1 MVAWKQNKK
10 YFTSALLEYILTKS
24 FRVYAL
30 KEEQFCFLWQEELVC
45 IPRPSEAAISQ
56 LQGILYFEPLSLK
69 KRFYK
74 RFCCSNT

>member
-10 YFTSALLEYILTKS
+10 YFASALLEYILTKS

-45 IPRPSEAAISQ
+45 IPRGHQ
-56 LQGILYFEPLSLK
+56 RQQ
-69 KRFYK
+69 
-74 RFCCSNT
+74 